1 MRPVQLT
8 IQAFGPY
15 PQRELIDF
23 RTAVDS
29 GIFGIY
35 GQTGSGKSTL
45 FSAMTFALF
54 GEPARS
60 EQDPTSLRSDHAD
73 PGLLT
78 EVEFVFDI
86 ADKRYVVIRRPEQLR
101 PKQRGGGETKIL
113 HEAFLFDATGMK
125 LEDIKA
131 DHWGRIIAEKK
142 VRLVDEAIVDL
153 LGYSAKQFRQIV
165 LLPQGRF
172 ETFLCANTKE
182 RLEILRELFDVS
194 TYRNLT
200 ARLKAAA
207 DTEER
212 SIRETRDLFA
222 ARLDAEGYESSD
234 ALTAGIEDK
243 REALLIRMETEVVAR
258 QQDES
263 ARTALTH
270 AQQVEAKFNTVRKAA
285 ITLEKLRTNAPKF
298 DAQKI
303 LLSGAER
310 AALLADV
317 EARVIESAAEVTKA
331 ETAFVLL
338 NQAASEATALELVAG
353 KKLIDEQ
360 SRTEETEEMRVS
372 VETFARHEKA
382 LTASASITSELKTTT
397 GQTQKITKALAEIE
411 AELKSLLLSE
421 RGKREALKSTRL
433 VADQRQAISERVAQV
448 TIALRTAQAYE
459 RANLQL
465 QKAARDHAARVEVHE
480 NTRVQLATS
489 ETTFAEAERALST
502 AQALHLATKLQPG
515 EPCLVCGAKDHPMPA
530 QGTIEDAGR
539 NQAFLVAKSAMQLAQ
554 EEFRVADNAFAAAA
568 SLLRERQNELSRL
581 EVPAESSNSLQSRY
595 DADQELLAS
604 MEPELDLTE
613 VEVEAEADALQARIS
628 SVQGERDDLREA
640 LTAASNTLAAEK
652 ARLDQLLLDVPKKY
666 QELAALQAEKV
677 RLSSEIERRRESLK
691 AAEQSALTAREI
703 ALATRKD
710 VENAQIQLGAVRSR
724 HEIAAQSFVE
734 RLQAAGLTEEAYLA
748 LKPAILEI
756 DAMRHSLELYRQEV
770 HTAEE
775 QLKAAQAEIELETRL
790 DVEAL
795 QAALQK
801 AQDNLRQALEESA
814 HKRQGLAHLE
824 KLRAE
829 LEETVRRLDEA
840 ESASGT
846 LRQLAGLFEGKN
858 GQNLDLETFAIG
870 SMFDQVLETANL
882 RLGPMSSNRY
892 RLEREIEPS
901 GRGRRG
907 LGVQAYDNF
916 TGKGRPANTLSG
928 GETFI
933 FALALALGLADVV
946 ESESGKVRL
955 DTIFI
960 DEGFGSLDTENGSGT
975 LDQVLRVLSNL
986 VSQHRAVGLISHVPL
1001 VQEAIPNGF
1010 YVRKSLTGSRVEMRG
1025 D

>member
-1 MRPVQLT
+1 M
-8 IQAFGPY
+8 
-15 PQRELIDF
+15 
-23 RTAVDS
+23 
-29 GIFGIY
+29 
-35 GQTGSGKSTL
+35 
-45 FSAMTFALF
+45 
-54 GEPARS
+54 
-60 EQDPTSLRSDHAD
+60 
-73 PGLLT
+73 
-78 EVEFVFDI
+78 
-86 ADKRYVVIRRPEQLR
+86 
-101 PKQRGGGETKIL
+101 
-113 HEAFLFDATGMK
+113 
-125 LEDIKA
+125 
-131 DHWGRIIAEKK
+131 
-142 VRLVDEAIVDL
+142 
-153 LGYSAKQFRQIV
+153 
-165 LLPQGRF
+165 
-172 ETFLCANTKE
+172 
-182 RLEILRELFDVS
+182 
-194 TYRNLT
+194 
-200 ARLKAAA
+200 
-207 DTEER
+207 
-212 SIRETRDLFA
+212 
-222 ARLDAEGYESSD
+222 
-234 ALTAGIEDK
+234 
-243 REALLIRMETEVVAR
+243 
-258 QQDES
+258 
-263 ARTALTH
+263 
-270 AQQVEAKFNTVRKAA
+270 
-285 ITLEKLRTNAPKF
+285 
-298 DAQKI
+298 
-303 LLSGAER
+303 
-310 AALLADV
+310 
-317 EARVIESAAEVTKA
+317 
-331 ETAFVLL
+331 
-338 NQAASEATALELVAG
+338 
-353 KKLIDEQ
+353 
-360 SRTEETEEMRVS
+360 
-372 VETFARHEKA
+372 
-382 LTASASITSELKTTT
+382 
-397 GQTQKITKALAEIE
+397 
-411 AELKSLLLSE
+411 LSE

-756 DAMRHSLELYRQEV
+756 DAMRYSLELYRQEV